1 MKLIPWLAGGHEREE
16 GGEIIPI
23 LTPSIRENEIVDMN
37 FALKVRMTAI
47 NLKNNKKIFKEWK

>member
-23 LTPSIRENEIVDMN
+23 LTPSKRENLRSDLN
-37 FALKVRMTAI
+37 FWLHTYPGWSNQYPI
-47 NLKNNKKIFKEWK
+47 